1 MQINGLEM
9 KRGRDDV
16 IEINVGGT
24 IFKTL
29 VSTLIKHD
37 SMLKRCFEN
46 EHHHLSCDSD
56 GISFLDLDPTIFVYI
71 LNYMRLGQFFLT
83 PVHPHFDQVGYMA
96 NYLGLDDLLV
106 DMQWKELKRD
116 GVIGI
121 RLSETIWKVFVY
133 NKVEKQYACHT
144 LSITHHRLYHEVSFD
159 DETTNKRL
167 LTCKQVEKVTED
179 FIQNKIKELVF
190 FYASTLF
197 SSKVNDLTLVK
208 LLMSISRSTK
218 PDSLNNQL

>member
-1 MQINGLEM
+1 MQINGSEM

-24 IFKTL
+24 IFTTL
-29 VSTLIKHD
+29 VCTLTKHD
-37 SMLKRCFEN
+37 SMLKRCLED
-46 EHHHLSCDSD
+46 ERHQLSCDVN

-106 DMQWKELKRD
+106 DMQWRELKRD
-116 GVIGI
+116 GVISI
-121 RLSETIWKVFVY
+121 RLSETIRKVFVY
-133 NKVEKQYACHT
+133 NKVEKQYSCRT
-144 LSITHHRLYHEVSFD
+144 LCIRHQKVRREVYFD
-159 DETTNKRL
+159 DTATNNRL
-167 LTCKQVEKVTED
+167 LTCKEVEKVTED

-197 SSKVNDLTLVK
+197 SSKVNALTLVK